1 MQKTL
6 AVCLAAGLVA
16 AASAEVVKFP
26 ACAWDDVRVVRDA
39 RRVRVVDPAG
49 KEILSFNTEG
59 GNFASQLVV
68 SNAAERLVIDP
79 RAAFDAGMVKLVFT
93 SADIGLKPWCGQDCT
108 LQNTFSADGTAKV
121 RMYFE
126 GHGSRHYYRSRDIAV
141 KRRPRTFAMV
151 QLVDA
156 DLKSLHLRWDVE
168 QVRGPVA
175 FHGARYGLA
184 SELPSSPEKPVVEPE
199 LLFHAPFDGSAD
211 AKFAKGVSAPVC
223 AEHLSFAEGK
233 RGQAVRLTRAA
244 KSLLAYSAPSNLVP
258 ERGTV
263 SLWFKREWPDR
274 GRTAKGGEIWRDIFA
289 NPAPSGERIGSG
301 QLWFWFYGPQLRA
314 DVSDD
319 DDSYRTWGGTLEDD
333 WTHLAVTWDEAG
345 VRIFVNGRAP
355 GGAGDGTS
363 PMKKALAPQG
373 ELLTFGREVFQTFCV
388 GCRGKGNQF
397 DGLIDDLRIYSAPLT
412 REQIRELYRREKVI
426 EITATGVWAVA
437 GKDAVIEAKATS
449 PAGCDLSKLHWCLC
463 DASGAVVTSWK
474 QPVGKHAKRLKMNL
488 PAGTYR
494 LRATDGTWFY
504 GDVPVN
510 VLRRDNPYEL
520 ADAKGDGRPVN
531 LKLVQTLRLDRTPP
545 SDRFRAVGPVAV
557 KRLGATPYLEA
568 GPKAGNRFALRFN
581 LDTNAPLHCF
591 EIDYPDDAVRTADI
605 IIQDARRAGGD
616 YTMRVGYA
624 AGDEYRNTGRV
635 LTHRCL
641 YWTSAPEVALVA
653 MTARDGAPAAIA
665 SVRVYR
671 VEGGALPPAEIHEP
685 PDPKPESGAK
695 RFWRDLNRKE
705 FSQPDARRHTP
716 RRSVVLYYEDPA
728 IGYDFAVPKSN
739 GHEPGDLANL
749 IDRTAALMKFTGENV
764 LAYPGAWYHGLIG
777 ERYNPRNHAP
787 DFLSAWYAKFDC
799 EGLSIYPTIN
809 PNTMPVP
816 EDLVTR
822 ESMSDGT
829 LHDSPIAIHDTGKP
843 NWGGWHDTPPNFNF
857 HHPKVRHY
865 IDDMIDALLDQG
877 ADHPSFRGVCLH
889 VTRHCMLTFGDDVS
903 GYNDYTVQAFAKAKG
918 LKIPVS
924 KKEPLRGKAYA
935 DWLRANAWEDWIQW
949 RCDQVTAFYAQQAR
963 KLAERRSDLKLWIN
977 YMIPADVRHPDFQK
991 PGFMER
997 QHRACG
1003 LDRARL
1009 TKEIPNLILCQTMV
1023 PADYRFRAPSRY
1035 PSPSAR
1041 DHQRVLDTLPGFY
1054 ALLQG
1059 AKRPWVHQ
1067 HDRYWESAIGRG
1079 TKKGTANSLSCDW
1092 LDECP
1097 WRVTTI
1103 NPSGVNALRH
1113 FVEPLRYGD
1122 VLGVSKGG
1130 FLVGTYGMED
1140 VLVPF
1145 VQAFR
1150 ALPAVVFD
1158 DVGAATPDG
1167 VRLRQKTYE
1176 GQSWF
1181 YVVNTEAKPVRV
1193 TLEVPARTRDL
1204 ARDERV
1210 GGLMGSSALDLALK
1224 PYEMRSYAAP
1234 EGLPRR
1240 LK

>member
-1 MQKTL
+1 MKNFL
-6 AVCLAAGLVA
+6 VACLAAGLAVA
-16 AASAEVVKFP
+16 SSAEIVKFP
-26 ACAWDDVRVVRDA
+26 ACAWSDVRVVRAA

-49 KEILSFNTEG
+49 KEILSFSTEG
-59 GNFASQLVV
+59 GNFAAKLVV
-68 SNAAERLVIDP
+68 SNAADRLVIDP
-79 RAAFDAGMVKLVFT
+79 RAAFDAGMIKLVFT

-108 LQNTFSADGTAKV
+108 LKNTFSADGSAKV

-126 GHGSRHYYRSRDIAV
+126 GHGSRHYYRSRDITV

-156 DLKSLHLRWDVE
+156 NLKSLHLRWGVE
-168 QVRGPVA
+168 DVRGPVS
-175 FHGARYGLA
+175 FHGACYGLVA
-184 SELPSSPEKPVVEPE
+184 ELPSNPEKPVVSPE

-211 AKFAKGVSAPVC
+211 AKFAKGAAAPVC

-244 KSLLAYSAPSNLVP
+244 KSALAYSAPGNLVP

-263 SLWFKREWPDR
+263 SLWFKREGPDKGHSAD
-274 GRTAKGGEIWRDIFA
+274 GREIWRDLFA

-301 QLWFWFYGPQLRA
+301 QLWFWFHGQRLRA

-319 DDSYRTWGGTLEDD
+319 DDSFSTWGGALEDD

-345 VRIFVNGRAP
+345 ARIFVNGRAL
-355 GGAGDGTS
+355 GDSGDSAS
-363 PMKKALAPQG
+363 PMKRALASRG
-373 ELLTFGREVFQTFCV
+373 ELLTFAREVFKTFCV
-388 GCRGKGNQF
+388 GCRGKGYQF

-437 GKDAVIEAKATS
+437 GEDAVVAAKATS

-474 QPVGKHAKRLKMNL
+474 QSVAGHAKSLKFNL
-488 PAGTYR
+488 PAGAYR
-494 LRATDGTWFY
+494 LRATDGTSFC

-510 VLRRDNPYEL
+510 VFRRDNPYEL
-520 ADAKGDGRPVN
+520 ADAKGEGRPVN
-531 LKLVQTLRLDRTPP
+531 LKLVQTLTLDSTPP
-545 SDRFRAVGPVAV
+545 SDRFHAVGPVTV

-591 EIDYPDDAVRTADI
+591 EIDYPDDAVRTADLL
-605 IIQDARRAGGD
+605 IQTTRRSGSD
-616 YTMRVGYA
+616 YTMQVGYA

-641 YWTSAPEVALVA
+641 YWTSVPEVALVA

-671 VEGGALPPAEIHEP
+671 VEGGALPPAMIHDSH
-685 PDPKPESGAK
+685 PDKP
-695 RFWRDLNRKE
+695 
-705 FSQPDARRHTP
+705 RHIP
-716 RRSVVLYYEDPA
+716 HRSVVLYYEDPA

-739 GHEPGDLANL
+739 GHEPSDLENL
-749 IDRTAALMKFTGENV
+749 IDRAAALMKYTGENV

-799 EGLSIYPTIN
+799 EGLSIYPTLN

-822 ESMSDGT
+822 QSMLDGT

-843 NWGGWHDTPPNFNF
+843 NWGGWHDSPPNFNF

-865 IDDMIDALLDQG
+865 IDDMIDTLLDQG
-877 ADHPSFRGVCLH
+877 AAHPSFKGVCLH
-889 VTRHCMLTFGDDVS
+889 VTRHCMLTFGDDIS

-918 LKIPVS
+918 LNIPVS
-924 KKEPLRGKAYA
+924 KEDLLRGVAYA
-935 DWLRANAWEDWIQW
+935 AWLRANAWEDWIQW
-949 RCDQVTAFYAQQAR
+949 RCDQVTEFYAREAQ

-977 YMIPADVRHPDFQK
+977 YMIPANIGHPDFMT

-1023 PADYRFRAPSRY
+1023 PADYRWRKPDRY
-1035 PSPSAR
+1035 PSPAAR
-1041 DHQRVLDTLPGFY
+1041 DHQRMLDTLPGFY
-1054 ALLQG
+1054 ALLKG
-1059 AKRPWVHQ
+1059 AARPWVHQ
-1067 HDRYWESAIGRG
+1067 HDRYWESAIGRNV
-1079 TKKGTANSLSCDW
+1079 KKNASNSLSCDW

-1158 DVGAATPDG
+1158 DVGAAAPDG

-1176 GQSWF
+1176 GVSWF

-1193 TLEVPARTRDL
+1193 KLEVPKSTRDL
-1204 ARDERV
+1204 VRDELV
-1210 GGLMGSSALDLALK
+1210 GGLMGASTLELTLQ
-1224 PYEMRSYAAP
+1224 PYEMRSYSAP

-1240 LK
+1240 W